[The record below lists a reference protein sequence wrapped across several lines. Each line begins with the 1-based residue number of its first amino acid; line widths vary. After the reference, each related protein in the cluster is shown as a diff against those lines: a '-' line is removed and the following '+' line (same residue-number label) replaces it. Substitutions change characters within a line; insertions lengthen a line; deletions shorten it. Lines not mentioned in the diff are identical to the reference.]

1 MKMNIESTKTNA
13 AAIPTGQSNRRPSRA
28 RTLGL
33 FDVPVAF
40 KRAKSSRL
48 KVQGSRELPSS
59 ELKGS
64 NAPVFLRFFDP
75 GGLRFG
81 TCFELCSLSFELRR
95 ADIHWTVEEGTL
107 ATRSMHNAVQLGRAP
122 AFAPL
127 HRFINCLMAEAS
139 DRTE

>member
-1 MKMNIESTKTNA
+1 MKMESTKTNA
-13 AAIPTGQSNRRPSRA
+13 AAILTDESNRRPSRA

-33 FDVPVAF
+33 FDVLVGF
-40 KRAKSSRL
+40 KRTKSSKL
-48 KVQGSRELPSS
+48 KVQSSRELPSS
-59 ELKGS
+59 ELQSS

-81 TCFELCSLSFELRR
+81 ACFELCSLSVELRR
-95 ADIHWTVEEGTL
+95 ADIHRSFDEATL
-107 ATRSMHNAVQLGRAP
+107 ATRNIHDAVQLRRAP